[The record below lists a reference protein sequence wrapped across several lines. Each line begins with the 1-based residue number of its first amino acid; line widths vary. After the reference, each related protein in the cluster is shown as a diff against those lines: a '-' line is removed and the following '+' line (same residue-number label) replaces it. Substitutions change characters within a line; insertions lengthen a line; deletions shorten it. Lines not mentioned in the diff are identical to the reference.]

1 MRAMAKAKTSLLLHP
16 VAEQGRQG
24 EIDYFT
30 RVHCYLDVAPYY
42 PPNMMLR
49 KRINLCLSV
58 KHPPAARPFPCPMI
72 SFTKS

>member
-16 VAEQGRQG
+16 VAEQVRQG

-49 KRINLCLSV
+49 NRK
-58 KHPPAARPFPCPMI
+58 
-72 SFTKS
+72 